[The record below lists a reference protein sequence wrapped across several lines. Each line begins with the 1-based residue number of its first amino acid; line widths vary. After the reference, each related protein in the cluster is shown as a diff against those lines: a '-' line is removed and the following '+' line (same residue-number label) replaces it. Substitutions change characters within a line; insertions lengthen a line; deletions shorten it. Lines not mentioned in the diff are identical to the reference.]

1 MANTNTTITESML
14 QDEVLPALKLGLLP
28 LNAFSLKTVATPVS
42 VGDSV
47 TVPIVSAK
55 TAGAYSST
63 FESGDTTTTGTAVTM
78 TAPRFSS
85 WYINP
90 NLEAGSTTERFLAMG
105 REAAYAVAK
114 DVLQLALAPIVEANV
129 GATAADES
137 VITAANYDLD
147 DQADMWAKLA
157 AKGVASNYSVIHNIA
172 YAAALMKDAGLQDAS
187 AYGSNQLMSTGSLPN
202 IFGAQQFYT
211 DAFPSAVTSQNTTV
225 IFTGKET
232 VAIAL
237 GVPADINGIDSVA
250 GERRMLVTDP
260 DTGLQFVWRE
270 WKNTAT
276 GAYWGSVYVMSGVSF
291 LRDAAVRIVSA

>member
-1 MANTNTTITESML
+1 
-14 QDEVLPALKLGLLP
+14 
-28 LNAFSLKTVATPVS
+28 
-42 VGDSV
+42 
-47 TVPIVSAK
+47 
-55 TAGAYSST
+55 
-63 FESGDTTTTGTAVTM
+63 
-78 TAPRFSS
+78 
-85 WYINP
+85 
-90 NLEAGSTTERFLAMG
+90 
-105 REAAYAVAK
+105 
-114 DVLQLALAPIVEANV
+114 
-129 GATAADES
+129 
-137 VITAANYDLD
+137 
-147 DQADMWAKLA
+147 
-157 AKGVASNYSVIHNIA
+157 
-172 YAAALMKDAGLQDAS
+172 MKDAGLQDAS

-211 DAFPSAVTSQNTTV
+211 DAFPSALTSENTTV